1 MDAIHIGWVDIA
13 LALLVGISVIV
24 GLWRGLTREVFSL
37 VGWVVAYVAA
47 QALGPMVAT
56 HLRIGTPGSALNVGA
71 AFVLVFLVALVV
83 WSLVTWL
90 ISRLVQASV
99 LNAVDRTLGAVFGL
113 ARGVLIALVI
123 VTIVSLTPW
132 ATSPAWRA
140 SHGVGSLQYVL
151 SGLKPLLPADLTQHL
166 RLGAVG
172 SPASMKG

>member
-1 MDAIHIGWVDIA
+1 MDTIHIGWVDIA
-13 LALLVGISVIV
+13 LALIVGVSVIV

-37 VGWVVAYVAA
+37 IGWVVAYVAA
-47 QALGPMVAT
+47 QALGPMVAA
-56 HLRIGTPGSALNVGA
+56 HLRVGEPGSALNIGA
-71 AFVLVFLVALVV
+71 AFVLVFLVALVA

-99 LNAVDRTLGAVFGL
+99 LNALDRTLGAVFGL

-132 ATSPAWRA
+132 ATSPTWRA
-140 SHGVGSLQYVL
+140 SHGASSLQYVL

-166 RLGAVG
+166 RLGFAADQADV
-172 SPASMKG
+172 KG

>member
-13 LALLVGISVIV
+13 LALIVGISVIV

-37 VGWVVAYVAA
+37 IGWVVAYVAA
-47 QALGPMVAT
+47 QALGPEVAP
-56 HLRIGTPGSALNVGA
+56 HLRIGTPGSALNIGA
-71 AFVLVFLVALVV
+71 SFVLVFLVALVV

-90 ISRLVQASV
+90 VSRLVQASV
-99 LNAVDRTLGAVFGL
+99 LSAVDRTLGAVFGL

-132 ATSPAWRA
+132 ATSPTWRA

-151 SGLKPLLPADLTQHL
+151 SGLKPLLSTDL
-166 RLGAVG
+166 RPSAVPR
-172 SPASMKG
+172 S